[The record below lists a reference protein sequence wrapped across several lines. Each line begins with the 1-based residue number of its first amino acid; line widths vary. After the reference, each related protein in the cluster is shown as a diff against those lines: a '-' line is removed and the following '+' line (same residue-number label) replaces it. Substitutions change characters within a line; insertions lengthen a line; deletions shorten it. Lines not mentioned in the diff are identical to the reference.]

1 MDASTSD
8 PSPNRSPARTYVR
21 TPFLVGPDFPRPS
34 SPALASLQELADLTA
49 FAKAN
54 GFVDETLSLWDVP
67 FWSERQSESK
77 FGFEEEELRP
87 YFALPNVLDGLFS
100 LCARMFDV
108 RIVESAE
115 PVSKWHPDVKYFDV
129 LDGQVPLLPLSFDCT
144 AGSTR
149 KWHKLSLTA
158 RSDQAWRLSLFL
170 GRRAAA

>member
-8 PSPNRSPARTYVR
+8 PSPNRSPARHIR
-21 TPFLVGPDFPRPS
+21 THALPSRPRFPS
-34 SPALASLQELADLTA
+34 SPPLASLQELADLTA

-149 KWHKLSLTA
+149 KRHKLSLTA